1 LKRIRDDRAIQGGK
15 MSVFDKIVDEK
26 IKDAMKNGEFDD
38 LPGKG
43 KPVNLE
49 DYFKAPAHLRVTYQ
63 LLKNYGVSPREVE
76 LKNEITELKKQL
88 SLTRSAK
95 EKKRLLRTIHDK
107 SLILNLTLE
116 KNTKY

>member
-1 LKRIRDDRAIQGGK
+1 
-15 MSVFDKIVDEK
+15 MSVFEKIVDEK
-26 IKDAMKNGEFDD
+26 IKNAIASGEFDD

-43 KPVNLE
+43 KPVNLDE
-49 DYFKAPAHLRVTYQ
+49 YFKAPAHLRVTYQ

-76 LKNEITELKKQL
+76 LKKEISELKKQL
-88 SLTRSAK
+88 SLTRSGK

-116 KNTKY
+116 KNSKF

>member
-1 LKRIRDDRAIQGGK
+1 MD
-15 MSVFDKIVDEK
+15 
-26 IKDAMKNGEFDD
+26 NGEFDN

-43 KPVNLE
+43 KPIDLN

-76 LKNEITELKKQL
+76 LKKELSELKKQL
-88 SLTRSAK
+88 SLTSSTK
-95 EKKRLLRTIHDK
+95 EKKRLYRAIHDK